1 LRVHAGKQHPD
12 DVELFRSHRVWHPQQ
27 VARVLFRSADAAGLL
42 TVGNASPSTNLT
54 PSRQLGAAAVCA
66 VLNSVCFFLLI
77 YVIYTVKLNQVQ
89 VTSSEFG
96 SL

>member
-1 LRVHAGKQHPD
+1 MRVHAGKQHPD

-54 PSRQLGAAAVCA
+54 PSRQLGVSAVCA
-66 VLNSVCFFLLI
+66 VLNSVCFF
-77 YVIYTVKLNQVQ
+77 
-89 VTSSEFG
+89 
-96 SL
+96 